1 MAIPNPL
8 IYVEALMNIQDYLE
22 KFNQIEKENGYI
34 TITIIQR
41 RFQLKYEFAKLLLE
55 FHNYIKHTYEPLDKI

>member
-1 MAIPNPL
+1 
-8 IYVEALMNIQDYLE
+8 MNIQDYLE